1 MNKIKMKIYNILMLC
16 LMIFT
21 CCIHINLLEAYNI
34 NKIPIID
41 DLEGKNS
48 IYYMVTTSGKKTYND
63 IFLAKGTQ
71 YFVDIDNTT
80 YNKMRLE
87 NFRNT
92 YLMCGS
98 DNKCIDD
105 FHKQKM
111 VEEILNSW
119 TNYYADFKPSK

>member
-1 MNKIKMKIYNILMLC
+1 MFLKIFFKILSICFIL
-16 LMIFT
+16 FT
-21 CCIHINLLEAYNI
+21 YFLHINLIEAYNI

-48 IYYMVTTSGKKTYND
+48 VYYMVTTSGKKTYND

-71 YFVDIDNTT
+71 YFVDINNTT
-80 YNKMRLE
+80 SNKMRLE
-87 NFRNT
+87 NFRDT

-98 DNKCIDD
+98 DNKCIDT
-105 FHKQKM
+105 FNKQKM

-119 TNYYADFKPSK
+119 TNYYADFKPNK